1 MEKLVPFES
10 NIIGMSK
17 NIKLHKVS
25 NDQLFNYVF
34 TSTYKK
40 TTIFKRANIIDR
52 LKINEINNCFSIL
65 KDFKEN
71 LTNNSKVRLSLRP
84 RKTYIYVFQA
94 SFGFCIF

>member
-40 TTIFKRANIIDR
+40 VKLENKQDIIDV
-52 LKINEINNCFSIL
+52 N
-65 KDFKEN
+65 
-71 LTNNSKVRLSLRP
+71 
-84 RKTYIYVFQA
+84 
-94 SFGFCIF
+94 